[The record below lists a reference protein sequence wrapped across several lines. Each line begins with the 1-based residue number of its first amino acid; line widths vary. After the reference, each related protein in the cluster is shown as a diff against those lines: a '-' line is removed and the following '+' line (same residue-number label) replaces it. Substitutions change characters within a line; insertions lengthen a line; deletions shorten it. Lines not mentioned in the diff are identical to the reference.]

1 MNAPVMTDSA
11 PCRGWTRSGLP
22 RDLVLVAAVCAIV
35 FFAGIGRSPLWDED
49 ETRFA
54 SVAREMLATGDWIIP
69 RFNGELADK
78 PAGLF
83 WMIAAGFAVF
93 GESPGAARVGSAVCG
108 LLTVAMVW
116 LLGRRLFG
124 RSTAFW
130 GALATGTS
138 LLVAVEARA
147 ATADAAL
154 LAVITAMMVVAAG
167 AWWKE
172 KRFVPAAWPR
182 EVALSIGA
190 LAGVGILL
198 KGLVAIVVPLVAF
211 FLFYWWAFSSRS
223 PITRPR
229 MRDAWSCFRAVRPVL
244 VVATAVL
251 IALPWHVAVGLKTGG
266 EWFELF
272 YWKHHFGR
280 AVGVM
285 EGHGGVPFLQIL
297 FLLAGMF
304 PWSVF
309 LPLAVWRTWRS
320 ALSRGDADNEASK
333 LMICWS
339 AVWLVLF
346 SLTATQLPNYVLP
359 AYPALGLC
367 VGRLLARAT
376 NRPDSMRNGWFYAA
390 CGGLCLGAAVFAG
403 GVWGLSA
410 FLDAPMVKNL
420 SWLAFVPLAAA
431 TGMGIAV
438 AVGLRAI
445 GTGVVGVA
453 SVILLL
459 GLFLV
464 AAPKIGSLDPIA
476 PLIAHADLVA
486 KGRAQIGTW
495 RFSAPGVVWHSARSV
510 RICSSAQEAADFVES
525 EPGKAA
531 LLIDE
536 AGFAELSR
544 AARCEIKVLADGRPL
559 FRRGKVLLVGAE

>member
-1 MNAPVMTDSA
+1 
-11 PCRGWTRSGLP
+11 
-22 RDLVLVAAVCAIV
+22 
-35 FFAGIGRSPLWDED
+35 
-49 ETRFA
+49 
-54 SVAREMLATGDWIIP
+54 
-69 RFNGELADK
+69 
-78 PAGLF
+78 
-83 WMIAAGFAVF
+83 
-93 GESPGAARVGSAVCG
+93 
-108 LLTVAMVW
+108 
-116 LLGRRLFG
+116 
-124 RSTAFW
+124 
-130 GALATGTS
+130 
-138 LLVAVEARA
+138 
-147 ATADAAL
+147 
-154 LAVITAMMVVAAG
+154 MVVVASG
-167 AWWKE
+167 AWWE
-172 KRFVPAAWPR
+172 GKRFAPAPWSR
-182 EVALSIGA
+182 KVALSIGA
-190 LAGVGILL
+190 LAGVGVLL

-211 FLFYWWAFSSRS
+211 SLFYWWALSFRS

-229 MRDAWSCFRAVRPVL
+229 MRDAWSCFRAVRPVI

-251 IALPWHVAVGLKTGG
+251 IVLPWHVAVGLKTGG

-309 LPLAVWRTWRS
+309 LPLAVWRTWCS
-320 ALSRGDADNEASK
+320 ALSSGDADNEASK
-333 LMICWS
+333 FVISWS

-390 CGGLCLGAAVFAG
+390 CGGLCLGAFVFAG
-403 GVWGLSA
+403 GFWSLSA
-410 FLDAPMVKNL
+410 FLDAPMVRNL

-431 TGMGIAV
+431 AGLGIAV
-438 AVGLRAI
+438 AVGRRAI
-445 GTGVVGVA
+445 GTGLVGVA
-453 SVILLL
+453 SVMLLL

-476 PLIAHADLVA
+476 PLIARADFVA
-486 KGRAQIGTW
+486 NGRAQIGAW
-495 RFSAPGVVWHSARSV
+495 RFSVPGVVWHSARRV
-510 RICSSAQEAADFVES
+510 RICSSAQEAADFLES

-536 AGFAELSR
+536 SGFAELST
-544 AARCEIKVLADGRPL
+544 AAGREIKVLADERPL